1 MDSYQS
7 GKKNTDTTCGA
18 MPSEARDGDIGC
30 DVEVSISWF
39 RLLCFMCSP
48 FCHIYD
54 TFSDIKSAKDYFTDQ
69 EIAYG
74 CITLTFI
81 GLSGAGSL
89 LISSMMNHRKQ
100 RQTEKENE
108 QIFSCRRGDFLF
120 AMINV
125 LFDLRLLW
133 HYWKR
138 FRYAMN
144 VKLLRKSK
152 MSGKID
158 EAARISFD
166 EELEKKIENLSVLCL
181 MPSFI
186 ENVPQLTVQ
195 LAGMVQKDKPI
206 GYLMWI
212 RMTALIFVA
221 VDSQA
226 YYLYIYSGRSR
237 RAVLNKWYV
246 FRIWLQCYISIVC
259 WISATTFIVCKCPI
273 YILLFIVFIWMI
285 WAIYI
290 YKVNCEIKE
299 LFSCR
304 NKASSWSAWRDVAL
318 LFCCA
323 FLALVHMFTFL
334 DFKNMCTFVR
344 MGFKILKVQ
353 TIQNPMPLDQD
364 MEGWVDVSNRY
375 LLEEPEANFGLRLLG
390 SDLHSPFSQIL
401 RRRYVP
407 RVQLTAYK
415 KIVEK

>member
-1 MDSYQS
+1 
-7 GKKNTDTTCGA
+7 
-18 MPSEARDGDIGC
+18 
-30 DVEVSISWF
+30 
-39 RLLCFMCSP
+39 
-48 FCHIYD
+48 
-54 TFSDIKSAKDYFTDQ
+54 
-69 EIAYG
+69 
-74 CITLTFI
+74 
-81 GLSGAGSL
+81 
-89 LISSMMNHRKQ
+89 
-100 RQTEKENE
+100 
-108 QIFSCRRGDFLF
+108 
-120 AMINV
+120 MINV
-125 LFDLRLLW
+125 LFDLRILC
-133 HYWKR
+133 HYWER
-138 FRYAMN
+138 FSYAMN

-158 EAARISFD
+158 EAAGISYD

-195 LAGMVQKDKPI
+195 LAGMIQKETPI
-206 GYLMWI
+206 GCLMWI

-226 YYLYIYSGRSR
+226 YYLYIYSGRSH

-259 WISATTFIVCKCPI
+259 WISATTFIVCKWPI

-285 WAIYI
+285 WTIYI
-290 YKVNCEIKE
+290 CNVNCEIME

-344 MGFKILKVQ
+344 MGFKIPKVQ

-364 MEGWVDVSNRY
+364 VEGGVGISNRDSFK
-375 LLEEPEANFGLRLLG
+375 EPETDFVIITTNPHSAFQRTSRRKYGLR
-390 SDLHSPFSQIL
+390 
-401 RRRYVP
+401 
-407 RVQLTAYK
+407 
-415 KIVEK
+415 